1 MAKVSIQFSPS
12 ALNDLQT
19 IAAWYND
26 QGVPDIGRQTLTNLM
41 NATKKLIDYPEM
53 GRVVPEFN
61 MPALRE
67 LIRPPFRIVYRLEQ
81 AQTISVIRVW
91 RSERMLELP

>member
-1 MAKVSIQFSPS
+1 MAKASIQFSPS

-41 NATKKLIDYPEM
+41 NATKKLADYPEM

-61 MPALRE
+61 ISTLRE
-67 LIRPPFRIVYRLEQ
+67 LIRPPFRIVYRIE
-81 AQTISVIRVW
+81 APQTISVIRIW
-91 RSERMLELP
+91 RSERMLDLP